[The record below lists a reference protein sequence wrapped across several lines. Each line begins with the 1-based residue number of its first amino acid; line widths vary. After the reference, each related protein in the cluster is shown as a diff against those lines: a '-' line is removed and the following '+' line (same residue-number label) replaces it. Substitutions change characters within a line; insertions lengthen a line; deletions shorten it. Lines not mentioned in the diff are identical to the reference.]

1 MLPKTA
7 DIVVIG
13 GGCVGTSVACHLAQ
27 RGATNIIVL
36 EREKFLGMG
45 STGRATGGV
54 RYQFSTPVNIQLSL
68 YGVNIIEHF
77 EEIFGVSAGYR
88 PIGYLF
94 LLTQPD
100 ELPKFQSSLDLQ
112 HRLGVA
118 WSRWVEPDEIAGLT
132 KFIRTDDILGAT
144 FCPKDGVADPNTI
157 NMAFAQTA
165 TRQGVAFEMETV
177 VTGIELTGG
186 HVAAVETDRG
196 RVETRCV
203 VNACGAWSAEIGKMV
218 HLDIPVAP
226 LRRQRFVTGPL
237 PGFPRDHPFIIEFT
251 SSFHFRPE
259 GEGVHVGM
267 SNHDETPGYKFS
279 IDEAFR
285 EITMQYAIHRLP
297 LIEHATIA
305 HELAGLYEETPD
317 HHPIL
322 SEARAVKGFYIAA
335 GFSGHGVM
343 HSPATGKVM
352 SEIILDGRSKT
363 VDVSMLDLERFA
375 EGRLIQEVNVV

>member
-27 RGATNIIVL
+27 RGMKNIVVL

-68 YGVNIIEHF
+68 YGVNVIEHF
-77 EEIFGVSAGYR
+77 EEHFGVSAGYR

-100 ELPKFQSSLDLQ
+100 ELPKFRSQLDLQ
-112 HRLGVA
+112 HSLGVP
-118 WSRWVEPDEIAGLT
+118 WSHWVEPREIGSLT
-132 KFIRTDDILGAT
+132 KFIRTDDVLGAT

-157 NMAFAQTA
+157 TVGFAQAA
-165 TRQGVAFEMETV
+165 TRLGVAFEMETI
-177 VTGIELTGG
+177 VTGIELASGR
-186 HVAAVETDRG
+186 VAAVETNRG
-196 RVETRCV
+196 RVETQRV
-203 VNACGAWSAEIGKMV
+203 VCACGAWSAEIGRMV
-218 HLDIPVAP
+218 HMDIPIAP
-226 LRRQRFVTGPL
+226 LRRQRFVTGPI

-259 GEGVHVGM
+259 GDGVHVGM
-267 SNHDETPGYKFS
+267 SNHEETPGYKFS

-285 EITMQYAIHRLP
+285 EKTLQFAIHRLP

-322 SEARAVKGFYIAA
+322 GETRAVKGFYIAA

-343 HSPATGKVM
+343 HSPAAGKVM
-352 SEIILDGRSKT
+352 SEIILDGKSKT
-363 VDVSMLDLERFA
+363 VDVSELDFERFA
-375 EGRLIQEVNVV
+375 EGRLVHELNVV